1 MMAGVPTYSLYGE
14 SAMRGSRLIDSATA
28 APAPP
33 GGMPYVGHT
42 RCMANEAT
50 CQGARAK
57 GTDYCI
63 GHLRQ
68 MAKESLNESE

>member
-1 MMAGVPTYSLYGE
+1 MAGTPLHSYYGE
-14 SAMRGSRLIDSATA
+14 PANRDSRPFATA
-28 APAPP
+28 DARPAPA

-42 RCMANEAT
+42 RCKANDETCEA
-50 CQGARAK
+50 ARAK

>member
-1 MMAGVPTYSLYGE
+1 MAGTPVYSLYGE
-14 SAMRGSRLIDSATA
+14 SAIRGSRLTDSSLA
-28 APAPP
+28 AEAPP
-33 GGMPYVGHT
+33 GGMPYLGHT
-42 RCMANEAT
+42 RCMANEET

-68 MAKESLNESE
+68 MAKESLNESG

>member
-1 MMAGVPTYSLYGE
+1 MAGVPIYSYYGE
-14 SAMRGSRLIDSATA
+14 SAMRGSRPFDLASAKE
-28 APAPP
+28 APP

-42 RCMANEAT
+42 RCLANNET

-68 MAKESLNESE
+68 MLKEKPDESG